1 MGDITMIPIEE
12 RTNLALNSPKMFSR
26 IIFMGYDINKL
37 ISKTALICGAGGLG
51 VIVAEILAR
60 TGLGKII
67 IVDKDVVEEENFN
80 RLVYSREDINKPK
93 ALVLAEKLKVIRNA
107 KDVDK
112 KFHLQTEAY
121 ENDIIAWPKL
131 EELIKQSDVI
141 FTCFDNEEA
150 RIEVNAY
157 AVQQNKAIFD
167 GGTSENALRGIIIS
181 VIPGKTPCLECYYSP
196 DTLVYI
202 EPEEDEEIIP
212 RLPCGASL
220 ATTMNIVA
228 SLQVDQGFKYILNYG
243 QIVPK
248 IRISLEDDVIIQN
261 IFQKRRKN
269 CESCGDL

>member
-1 MGDITMIPIEE
+1 MIPIEE

-37 ISKTALICGAGGLG
+37 LSQTALVCGAGGLG
-51 VIVAEILAR
+51 VIVAQILAR
-60 TGLGKII
+60 TGIGKII
-67 IVDKDVVEEENFN
+67 IIDKDLVEEENFN
-80 RLVYSREDINKPK
+80 RLVYDRDDINKPK
-93 ALVLAEKLKVIRNA
+93 ALALAEKLKSIRNG
-107 KDVDK
+107 KNIDK

-121 ENDIIAWPKL
+121 ENNVIAWPQL
-131 EELIKQSDVI
+131 EDLISRSNII

-157 AVQQNKAIFD
+157 AVQQGKPIID

-202 EPEEDEEIIP
+202 GSEDEQEFIP
-212 RLPCGASL
+212 KLPCGASL

-228 SLQVDQGFKYILNYG
+228 SLQADQGFKYLLNYG
-243 QIVPK
+243 QIIPK
-248 IRISLEDDVIIQN
+248 IRITIEEEVVIQN
-261 IFQKRRKN
+261 IFQKRRPG
-269 CESCGDL
+269 CEACGNI